1 MCNFS
6 NETYNTPK
14 ATVLGVAEVVPKSL
28 VNYIN
33 TERSTRESAN
43 EYKND
48 VVGEKLFTKTE
59 DSLFWNKGKYSSQAY
74 SNTHMFFTTN
84 RLIILRALILLS
96 TRY

>member
-1 MCNFS
+1 MIGNFS

-48 VVGEKLFTKTE
+48 VCEK
-59 DSLFWNKGKYSSQAY
+59 
-74 SNTHMFFTTN
+74 
-84 RLIILRALILLS
+84 
-96 TRY
+96 